1 MYSDKI
7 FPRPFPPVCQ
17 FFHPFLRLAPR
28 LCPYF
33 RRSSPFFLSAP
44 PPPNPVLSFSPPHQL
59 SGTVQAIAFPTFPY
73 CAGVFFFALSYLP
86 PPSLFSVLFPLPSLF
101 SCPPPPDFPVLCRRC
116 PVCHNFPVFF
126 DEIDKKRGTSCY
138 FSDNI
143 KEGDNACGIVPRNQ
157 FLSCRFYQKIL
168 KAREK
173 AKITLFAFS
182 PCAAWAARRKRMNLA
197 HSLTGEAPKM
207 RQRRRKQRRGLSPE
221 HCFLLIVTANR
232 SRLVRRDLRE
242 QK

>member
-1 MYSDKI
+1 MYSEKI

-17 FFHPFLRLAPR
+17 FFHPFLRLAPPPLSLFFADR
-28 LCPYF
+28 LLFSCPSH
-33 RRSSPFFLSAP
+33 RRQIPFCPFP
-44 PPPNPVLSFSPPHQL
+44 PPHQI

-101 SCPPPPDFPVLCRRC
+101 YCPPPPDFPVLCRRC

-182 PCAAWAARRKRMNLA
+182 PYAAWAA
-197 HSLTGEAPKM
+197 
-207 RQRRRKQRRGLSPE
+207 
-221 HCFLLIVTANR
+221 
-232 SRLVRRDLRE
+232 
-242 QK
+242 